1 MDGLNANQEVEIGA
15 IFKANLDERDEV
27 TPKGGID
34 YRPKYFIVIGDA
46 DYGYYV
52 AYILINKSINTK
64 YLCTKELL
72 NSQFPLYVKDYPD
85 ILKIDPSYANL
96 AKIRE
101 IEKERLLREATYQ
114 GKLVAKDLNLI
125 IEALRNSEIITN
137 KEKKRYGLVK

>member
-1 MDGLNANQEVEIGA
+1 M
-15 IFKANLDERDEV
+15 
-27 TPKGGID
+27 
-34 YRPKYFIVIGDA
+34 
-46 DYGYYV
+46 
-52 AYILINKSINTK
+52 
-64 YLCTKELL
+64 L
-72 NSQFPLYVKDYPD
+72 NSQFPLYVKDYPG

-137 KEKKRYGLVK
+137 KEKRRYGLIK